1 MAANYNFTIPQFST
15 FSTTLTIKD
24 GLGVVRDLT
33 GYIAKMQCRFK
44 HTGGSLIFTLSMDDG
59 LTIDPITHV
68 ITMTI
73 SSERTGML
81 RDNTFYDIV
90 LIYNDTVERI
100 LEGQLIISEGVTR

>member
-15 FSTTLTIKD
+15 FVSTLTLKD
-24 GLGVVRDLT
+24 SLGVVRDLT
-33 GYIAKMQCRFK
+33 DYVAKMQCRYKFK
-44 HTGGSLIFTLSMDDG
+44 GGSLLFTLTMDDG